1 MRPEWLLIPERSYD
15 CADRYYCFQAAQ
27 HAILNMG
34 TQNGTA
40 MYEQEKIFYSEITE
54 SSPRKVGPDFHL
66 GRRFLYK
73 LDKE

>member
-1 MRPEWLLIPERSYD
+1 
-15 CADRYYCFQAAQ
+15 
-27 HAILNMG
+27 MG

-40 MYEQEKIFYSEITE
+40 MYEQEKIFYSEINE
-54 SSPRKVGPDFHL
+54 SSPRKVGLDFHL